1 MSHTRLSFRKRV
13 SQSRPLLFTV
23 LLATCGLT
31 GCFNRPPAHGTA
43 LLVEADLSSLRSES
57 ERQRAM
63 ASVREV
69 LSQRA
74 YKFGASYS
82 TEPSGTNGVWVK
94 VGTST
99 EPALSD
105 LKGLLVLGGSME
117 FHLVL
122 PENQAFMSSQQPV
135 PGYEPLS
142 HKITGPGGR
151 EFPESLLVSTPSLLS
166 GGIKSATVMRGA
178 ADQMEIGFKFH
189 PEAAKQFAQITRTNV
204 GRRLAILL
212 DGQLQT
218 APVIQSPIEGGA
230 GVISGNFTPKEAFK
244 LACALETPLPV
255 PVKIVLTRPF

>member
-1 MSHTRLSFRKRV
+1 MV
-13 SQSRPLLFTV
+13 
-23 LLATCGLT
+23 
-31 GCFNRPPAHGTA
+31 
-43 LLVEADLSSLRSES
+43 LVEADLSGLRTES
-57 ERQRAM
+57 ERQQAM
-63 ASVREV
+63 TSVRQV
-69 LSQRA
+69 LAQRA
-74 YKFGASYS
+74 HRFGVSYS
-82 TEPSGTNGVWVK
+82 TEPSGTNSVWLK

-105 LKGLLVLGGSME
+105 LKEMLVRGGSME
-117 FHLVL
+117 FRLVL
-122 PENQAFMSSQQPV
+122 PENQAGMSGQPPV

-151 EFPESLLVSTPSLLS
+151 EFPESLLVSTQSVLS

-189 PEAAKQFAQITRTNV
+189 PEAAKQFAEITRTNV

-218 APVIQSPIEGGA
+218 APVIRSPIEGGA
-230 GVISGNFTPKEAFK
+230 GVISGTFTPKEAFK
-244 LACALETPLPV
+244 LAYALETPLPV